1 MSEQLVTHHTVA
13 YDNLIAGAVM
23 PVVTDTV
30 VLTAGRVYERGAV
43 IGVVTASGKAVM
55 VDSSKT
61 DGSEKPYAVL
71 AQTVDATLVDAIAP
85 VYLTGEFNV
94 ARLTFGG
101 TDNASKHK
109 LAMRQIGMFLKST
122 LS

>member
-1 MSEQLVTHHTVA
+1 MREQLVTRHVVS

-30 VLTAGRVYERGAV
+30 VLAAGRVYEKGAV
-43 IGVVTASGKAVM
+43 LGMVTTSGKAVM

-71 AQTVDATLVDAIAP
+71 AQTIDATLADTTAP
-85 VYLTGEFNV
+85 VYLTGEFNMTK
-94 ARLTFGG
+94 LSFGG
-101 TDNASKHK
+101 TDDASKHK
-109 LAMRQIGMFLKST
+109 WSMRQIGMFLKRT